1 MAKDDNYGGMKGG
14 SMQEGMKSTS
24 VPSTDKSMECKG
36 GSVNDSPTRDSV
48 APTPKTLGP
57 RTA

>member
-1 MAKDDNYGGMKGG
+1 MADKESYGGMKG
-14 SMQEGMKSTS
+14 SMQDGMKSTS
-24 VPSTDKSMECKG
+24 VPSTDSSMKCKG
-36 GSVNDSPTRDSV
+36 GSVNDEPVRSAT